1 MVVTR
6 SRSKNNRTLNDRS
19 KERYSYRPRSQFVE
33 SDAFVGYRPID
44 YYLQSDCLLT
54 QEELKRL
61 DEHIYSAVDTSWLD
75 ELCMKR
81 FWENVVEYYPRWVAP
96 NLLTLI
102 GLITNLFT
110 VLVLSYFCPTA
121 KETAPAWA
129 YLLAAFGL
137 FAYQTL
143 DATDGKQA
151 RRIGASS
158 PLGELF
164 DHGCDSASQV
174 FVTLNVCYALQLGSV
189 GCGVFIACLISVSLF
204 YTAHWSTYCTGQL
217 RFSRFDVTEAQMCII
232 CMLLITAVFG
242 PNIWSIGF
250 LGYTLKHF
258 ILLAA
263 IIGTLYQACGYL
275 SVICSDGVGKNGSTV
290 AGTSVLFPA
299 CPLMAVVIPYCMI
312 YSKSN
317 STVFDDYVVIFV
329 LQFGAVAAKATN
341 RLIVAH
347 MSRSELI
354 LWDWILLAP
363 ISLILNQYYDFLFDE
378 KRLLEKMSTS
388 PRDGQNES
396 TYGFVYGVSGPV
408 VTAEKMAGSA
418 MYELVR
424 VGHQELVGEIIR
436 LEGDFATIQV
446 YEETSG
452 VTIGDPVLRTGKP
465 LSVELG
471 PGIMGSI
478 FDGIQRPLKD
488 IADLTQSIYIP
499 KGVSTNALSRE
510 SRWDFTIGKDIKVG
524 AHVTGGDEIGTVAES
539 LLIKHKIMLPPNAC
553 GTVTFAAPSGQYT
566 VDDVL
571 LEVEFAGKT
580 QKFSMLQIWPVRNP
594 RPCAEKLAANNP
606 LLCGQRVLD
615 ALFPCVQ
622 GGTTAIPGAFGCGKT
637 VISQSLSKYSNS
649 DAIIYVGCG
658 ERGNEM
664 SEVLRDFPELTMEVD
679 GVVTSIM
686 KRTALVANT
695 SNMPVAAREASIY
708 TGITLAE
715 YFRDMGLNV
724 AMMADS
730 TSRWAEALREIS
742 GRLGE
747 MPADSG
753 YPAYLAAR
761 LASFYER
768 AGRVKCLGNPE
779 REGSVT
785 IVGAVSPPGG
795 DFADP
800 VTSATLGIVQV
811 FWGLD
816 KKLAQRKHFPSINWL
831 ISYSKYMRALEEFY
845 EKNYPEFVN
854 LRTKCKEI
862 LQEEEDLSEIVQ
874 LVGKASLA
882 ESDKITLEVAKII
895 KDDFLQQNGY
905 TKYDRFCP
913 FYKTVGMLK
922 NMIAFYDMAR
932 HAVESTAQSES
943 KVTWAIIRESMGDL
957 LYQLSSMKFKD
968 PVADGEEKI
977 KQDYEELLENMQNAF
992 RNLEE

>member
-1 MVVTR
+1 MR
-6 SRSKNNRTLNDRS
+6 
-19 KERYSYRPRSQFVE
+19 Q
-33 SDAFVGYRPID
+33 
-44 YYLQSDCLLT
+44 
-54 QEELKRL
+54 
-61 DEHIYSAVDTSWLD
+61 
-75 ELCMKR
+75 
-81 FWENVVEYYPRWVAP
+81 
-96 NLLTLI
+96 LI
-102 GLITNLFT
+102 FGMTNLSVYLRPFST
-110 VLVLSYFCPTA
+110 CILTIKMYCRPTNMSGRDEA
-121 KETAPAWA
+121 KE
-129 YLLAAFGL
+129 
-137 FAYQTL
+137 
-143 DATDGKQA
+143 
-151 RRIGASS
+151 
-158 PLGELF
+158 
-164 DHGCDSASQV
+164 SQ
-174 FVTLNVCYALQLGSV
+174 
-189 GCGVFIACLISVSLF
+189 
-204 YTAHWSTYCTGQL
+204 
-217 RFSRFDVTEAQMCII
+217 
-232 CMLLITAVFG
+232 
-242 PNIWSIGF
+242 
-250 LGYTLKHF
+250 
-258 ILLAA
+258 
-263 IIGTLYQACGYL
+263 
-275 SVICSDGVGKNGSTV
+275 
-290 AGTSVLFPA
+290 
-299 CPLMAVVIPYCMI
+299 
-312 YSKSN
+312 
-317 STVFDDYVVIFV
+317 
-329 LQFGAVAAKATN
+329 
-341 RLIVAH
+341 
-347 MSRSELI
+347 
-354 LWDWILLAP
+354 
-363 ISLILNQYYDFLFDE
+363 
-378 KRLLEKMSTS
+378 
-388 PRDGQNES
+388 
-396 TYGFVYGVSGPV
+396 YGFVYGVSGPV
-408 VTAEKMAGSA
+408 VTAEKMSGAA

-424 VGHQELVGEIIR
+424 VGHSELVGEIIR
-436 LEGDFATIQV
+436 LEGEYATIQV
-446 YEETSG
+446 YEETSA

-488 IADLTQSIYIP
+488 ISDMTESIYIP
-499 KGVSTNALSRE
+499 KGINVNALSRTA
-510 SRWDFTIGKDIKVG
+510 SWSFQPSKDMRVG
-524 AHVTGGDEIGTVAES
+524 AHVTGGDIIGIVDENV
-539 LLIKHKIMLPPNAC
+539 LIRHRIMLPPNAC
-553 GTVTFAAPSGQYT
+553 GTVTFAAPAGDYT

-571 LEVEFAGKT
+571 LEIEFSGAKSQFT
-580 QKFSMLQIWPVRNP
+580 MLQVWPVRQP
-594 RPCAEKLAANNP
+594 RPVSEKLAANHP

-637 VISQSLSKYSNS
+637 VISQSLSKFSNS
-649 DAIIYVGCG
+649 EAIIYVGCG

-679 GVVTSIM
+679 GVTTSIM

-730 TSRWAEALREIS
+730 TSRWAALREIS

-768 AGRVKCLGNPE
+768 AGKVKCLGNPE
-779 REGSVT
+779 RDGSVT

-831 ISYSKYMRALEEFY
+831 ISYSKYMRALDDFY
-845 EKNYPEFVN
+845 EKNYPEFVS

-905 TKYDRFCP
+905 TPYDRYCP

-922 NMIAFYDMAR
+922 NMIAFYDLAR
-932 HAVESTAQSES
+932 HSVEATAQSDN
-943 KVTWAIIRESMGDL
+943 KVTWNTIRDHMGDL
-957 LYQLSSMKFKD
+957 MYQLSSMKFKVI
-968 PVADGEEKI
+968 P
-977 KQDYEELLENMQNAF
+977 ENFGQYF
-992 RNLEE
+992 Y